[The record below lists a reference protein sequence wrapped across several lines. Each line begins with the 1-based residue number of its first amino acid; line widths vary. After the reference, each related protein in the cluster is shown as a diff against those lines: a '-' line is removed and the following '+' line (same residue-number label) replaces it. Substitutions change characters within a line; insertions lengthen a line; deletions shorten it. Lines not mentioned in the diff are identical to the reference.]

1 MAFSS
6 AHRWWDGLT
15 QLFSAICAPSLGG
28 SPSYEHLCADGP
40 EICWLLPELKTHG
53 HTDCLIDIFT
63 WGSVRRSR
71 SEHLSGTHGSSLIT
85 EVTLTLSPLAKT
97 ERSILGSLRVLL
109 TLLSELSSGPSLSSP
124 SSSPLPPGWPA
135 GSPGRVSG
143 LRLPSCGASA
153 IKPLELTCSLVSQHD
168 KRSASER

>member
-6 AHRWWDGLT
+6 AHRWWDGLIW
-15 QLFSAICAPSLGG
+15 LFSAICAPSLGG

-40 EICWLLPELKTHG
+40 AICWLLPELETHG
-53 HTDCLIDIFT
+53 HTDCLIDTFT
-63 WGSVRRSR
+63 WGPAGRSR
-71 SEHLSGTHGSSLIT
+71 SEHPSGTHRSSPIT
-85 EVTLTLSPLAKT
+85 EVAYLSPRAKT

-124 SSSPLPPGWPA
+124 SSSSLPPAWPA
-135 GSPGRVSG
+135 GSPGRVSW
-143 LRLPSCGASA
+143 LRLPSCGPSSTKA
-153 IKPLELTCSLVSQHD
+153 LELTRSLVSQHD